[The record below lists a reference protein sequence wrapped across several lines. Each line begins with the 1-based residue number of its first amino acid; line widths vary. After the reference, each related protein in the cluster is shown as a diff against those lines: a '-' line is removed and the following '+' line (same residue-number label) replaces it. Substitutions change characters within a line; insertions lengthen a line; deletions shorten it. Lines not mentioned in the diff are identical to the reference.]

1 MLVVQLPP
9 LPTVSVLDGNTFE
22 SVIICRFVSLSG
34 QTREFNLSQ
43 RQLLSLFNRSGQR
56 AMGKYLKKAES
67 KGLIRKARVTKGLLA
82 DAYSRG
88 EFFSADSQESRRLI
102 KLSHS
107 LWGRNGL
114 LRSWPYP
121 TAWGHGCLPGAAI
134 LSLATLRLLEE
145 SISKKSLREYL
156 SALVPQSS
164 FNSGIKF
171 LFEKHL
177 VYGEGDRLLI
187 APDWESKLE
196 LWLDMH
202 SACNGRQEEG
212 DKRRAEEIES
222 NRVRVQKGK
231 LTDAESKQLL
241 ALPCVVKGCKSKRHQ
256 MEHFPP
262 RHFLKQLDVITN
274 RYFVWSICRT
284 HNRQMAD
291 FIKALDSTVPIPPN
305 LLEVKPGTDPMRI
318 YSASANRGIQK
329 FYSAFQNKDQDA
341 ATVAIRLVI
350 GLWKAINDLPEDY
363 EVTGRQSL
371 VVRREKV
378 GKRAYSPD
386 RSKLSYHTN

>member
-196 LWLDMH
+196 LWLDTH

-241 ALPCVVKGCKSKRHQ
+241 ALPCVVKGCKNKRHQ
-256 MEHFPP
+256 QEHFPP

-318 YSASANRGIQK
+318 YSAVANREIQQ
-329 FYSAFQNKDQDA
+329 FYVAFKNEDQNA
-341 ATVAIRLVI
+341 ATDAIKKVL
-350 GLWKAINDLPEDY
+350 GLWKALELLDDVGQP
-363 EVTGRQSL
+363 
-371 VVRREKV
+371 VVQEERLRAV
-378 GKRAYSPD
+378 RTRGKRSYSPHD
-386 RSKLSYHTN
+386 SQLSIRQ